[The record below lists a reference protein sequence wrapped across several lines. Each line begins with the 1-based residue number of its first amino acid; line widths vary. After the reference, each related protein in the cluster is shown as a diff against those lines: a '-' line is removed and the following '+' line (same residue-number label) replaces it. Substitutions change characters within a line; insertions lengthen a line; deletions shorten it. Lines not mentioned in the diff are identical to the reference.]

1 MYLYEQVLL
10 TFVSKSTEKRPKPE
24 RRKEIKKKNKIKQ
37 KIKLPNVIRIV
48 CHPRKNVFV
57 IRLLHYRIPSLNKT
71 QKKTQTQI
79 SKVGLDTYAWTKTFC
94 ILTCWQSFGTLSE
107 HLWWNLHP
115 QVRQQK
121 PWKKF
126 VKLRKF
132 VKLNENFLE
141 EIKLTWNNNLLQG
154 SQKASEKNVFRT
166 KLCEIDVVTGKKFCT
181 STFILSPS
189 TFEMSISHEMGVWKK
204 PQIIDFT
211 KLL

>member
-1 MYLYEQVLL
+1 MSLLPSWDYQLKCVDLDRQSQQEFWKETKSSVKLNEAHFFFLQKNFVLIWTS
-10 TFVSKSTEKRPKPE
+10 TFNLCIQKYRKKTETREK
-24 RRKEIKKKNKIKQ
+24 KEIKKKNKIKQ

-94 ILTCWQSFGTLSE
+94 ILTCWQSFGTLSA

-121 PWKKF
+121 P
-126 VKLRKF
+126 
-132 VKLNENFLE
+132 
-141 EIKLTWNNNLLQG
+141 
-154 SQKASEKNVFRT
+154 
-166 KLCEIDVVTGKKFCT
+166 
-181 STFILSPS
+181 
-189 TFEMSISHEMGVWKK
+189 
-204 PQIIDFT
+204 
-211 KLL
+211 